1 MSLNTTSS
9 FKEYTNGDNQ
19 TLSEAVF
26 KPSTGVM
33 DSHWDLVMADFAYK
47 NNTPKSIIPYSTC
60 PPLPKDTTNW
70 TIGGN
75 KTMFDMLLD
84 VVKSGI
90 GRGEV
95 SLFWAFN
102 YKKTA
107 CRAPYAGNDG
117 FNWNL
122 AVRLENDALWKKYC
136 EDNKLK
142 HYNPPSRAKREPAR
156 IQEAMVDDVYKFM
169 LSREILNAGKKA
181 SPTTGF
187 LQTNS
192 PSKNGASENPS
203 KGDGADLIIEGRPVE
218 VKAYDSLTK
227 KIKIGKVSNQGSYKP
242 LDLVST
248 LFSFHNLFASF
259 TGSAKTTMLKANN
272 WHAHQLKTALASFQ
286 TVRDLFDGIKDKG
299 IKNSPAFK
307 SVFNV
312 MSEMEV
318 QFDVFAKVKVG
329 KGDLFP
335 SGSANLTK
343 LISKLDI
350 KETSEVNKMAGAVI
364 MKGIIIK
371 KLMEKPGDV
380 NFFFNVDKQKNLMW
394 HLVDFTRITDDPDKL
409 EKASM
414 ESNNLFMNFQD
425 IEK

>member
-1 MSLNTTSS
+1 MSLSTLSGFRDFLSGPKTV
-9 FKEYTNGDNQ
+9 
-19 TLSEAVF
+19 LSEAKF

-33 DSHWDLVMADFAYK
+33 DSHWDVVMADFAYK
-47 NNTPKSIIPYSTC
+47 NNTPKSLIPYSTC
-60 PPLPKDTTNW
+60 PDMPDDTSNW
-70 TIGGN
+70 SIGQN
-75 KTMFDMLLD
+75 KVMFDLLLD

-102 YKKTA
+102 FKKTA
-107 CRAPYAGNDG
+107 VKAPYNAQNG

-136 EDNKLK
+136 DDNGLK
-142 HYNPPSRAKREPAR
+142 HYKSPSLAKRQPAR
-156 IQEAMVDDVYKFM
+156 EQEAMVDDVYNFM
-169 LSREILNAGKKA
+169 TSREMLNVAKKA
-181 SPTTGF
+181 GAIKGF
-187 LQTNS
+187 LQTNM
-192 PSKNGASENPS
+192 PSQNGASENPA
-203 KGDGADLIIEGRPVE
+203 KGDGADLIIKGRPVE

-227 KIKIGKVSNQGSYKP
+227 KIKIGKVSNQGKYKP
-242 LDLVST
+242 LDLVNT
-248 LFSFHNLFASF
+248 LFSFHNLFAAF
-259 TGSAKTTMLKANN
+259 TGGTKQPMLRSNN

-312 MSEMEV
+312 MSEMED
-318 QFDVFAKVKVG
+318 QFEEFTKVKVG
-329 KGDLFP
+329 SGDLFP
-335 SGSANLTK
+335 SGSTNLKK
-343 LISKLDI
+343 LINKLDI
-350 KETSEVNKMAGAVI
+350 KENSEENKMAGAVI

-394 HLVDFTRITDDPDKL
+394 HLVDFSRITDDPDKL

>member
-1 MSLNTTSS
+1 MSLNTLTG
-9 FKEYTNGDNQ
+9 FRDYTKSL
-19 TLSEAVF
+19 LSEAKF

-47 NNTPKSIIPYSTC
+47 NNTPKSLIPYSTC
-60 PPLPKDTTNW
+60 PDMPDDTSNW
-70 TIGGN
+70 NIGQN
-75 KTMFDMLLD
+75 KKMFDLLLD

-102 YKKTA
+102 FKKTA
-107 CRAPYAGNDG
+107 VKAPYNAQNG

-136 EDNKLK
+136 TDNGLK
-142 HYNPPSRAKREPAR
+142 HYKSPSLAKRQPAR
-156 IQEAMVDDVYKFM
+156 DQEAMVDDVYKFM
-169 LSREILNAGKKA
+169 MTREVLNAAKQA
-181 SPTTGF
+181 DARTGF
-187 LQTNS
+187 LQKNM
-192 PSKNGASENPS
+192 PSQNGASENPA
-203 KGDGADLIIEGRPVE
+203 KGDGADLIVQGRPVE
-218 VKAYDSLTK
+218 VKAYDSLTA

-242 LDLVST
+242 LELIDS

-259 TGSAKTTMLKANN
+259 TGGTKQPMLKSNN

-312 MSEMEV
+312 MMDMEN
-318 QFDVFAKVKVG
+318 QFEEFTKVKVG

-335 SGSANLTK
+335 TGAANLKK
-343 LISKLDI
+343 LIKKLDI
-350 KETSEVNKMAGAVI
+350 KETAEENRMAGAVI

-394 HLVDFTRITDDPDKL
+394 HLVDFARITDDPDKL

>member
-1 MSLNTTSS
+1 MSLNTSLS
-9 FKEYTNGDNQ
+9 FRDFINPERQ
-19 TLSEAVF
+19 ILSEAKF

-47 NNTPKSIIPYSTC
+47 NNTPKSVIPYSTC
-60 PPLPKDTTNW
+60 PDLPKDTTNW
-70 TIGGN
+70 NIGSN
-75 KTMFDMLLD
+75 KAMFDLLLD
-84 VVKSGI
+84 VVKAGI

-102 YKKTA
+102 FKKTA
-107 CRAPYAGNDG
+107 CKAPYAGNDG

-136 EDNKLK
+136 ADNKLK
-142 HYNPPSRAKREPAR
+142 HYLPPSRAKRQPAR
-156 IQEAMVDDVYKFM
+156 MQEAMVDDVYAFM
-169 LSREILNAGKKA
+169 LSREVLDAGKKA
-181 SPTTGF
+181 SPITGF

-203 KGDGADLIIEGRPVE
+203 KGDGADLIVVGRPVE
-218 VKAYDSLTK
+218 VKAYNSLTA

-242 LDLVST
+242 LDLVNT

-259 TGSAKTTMLKANN
+259 TGGTKQPMLKSNN
-272 WHAHQLKTALASFQ
+272 WHAYQLKTALASFQ

-307 SVFNV
+307 SVFSV
-312 MSEMEV
+312 MTEMEEE
-318 QFDVFAKVKVG
+318 FAVFAKVKVG
-329 KGDLFP
+329 KRDLFP
-335 SGSANLTK
+335 SGAANLSK
-343 LISKLDI
+343 LIKKLDI
-350 KETSEVNKMAGAVI
+350 KENAEENRMAGAVI

-394 HLVDFTRITDDPDKL
+394 HLVDFERITDDPDKL

-414 ESNNLFMNFQD
+414 ESNNLHMNFQD